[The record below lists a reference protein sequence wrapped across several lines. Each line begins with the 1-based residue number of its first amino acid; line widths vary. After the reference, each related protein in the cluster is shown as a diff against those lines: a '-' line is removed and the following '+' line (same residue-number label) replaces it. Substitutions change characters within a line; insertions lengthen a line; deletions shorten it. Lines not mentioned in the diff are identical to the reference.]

1 MQTTDLVPTR
11 LPDRLRDTQR
21 LLFIAKHA
29 RWTGGLHP
37 EDGNH
42 APYHREVR
50 EILEGLG
57 LRLSVADSYAALFDR
72 PDADFVFPLLNRG
85 GFFNSEMLLP
95 LLCNRVGLSYV
106 GASPIVRGLSDDK
119 HLTKLEAAARGVPT
133 APWTLFRRGAPVD
146 VARCPPARRW
156 VIKPNNSSASWGI
169 RDAHDRGELAQ
180 AVAEV
185 HALDHDAIVE
195 PFIDGSDVE
204 VPVIT
209 LGGAPAILPM
219 MIFEQADPT
228 HLRTYH
234 EKRDLVDRSAKY
246 SLRLFD
252 DAELEARIIAYT
264 RQMVEVFRP
273 FDYGRFE
280 FRVDF
285 ASGEV
290 RLLEV
295 NLNCNLWSEKV
306 FGRAAVAAG
315 FTQAD
320 LIETIVAESMIRQV
334 EAAGARRDAA

>member
-1 MQTTDLVPTR
+1 MRTNDLRPTK
-11 LPDRLRDTQR
+11 LPGRLRDTQR
-21 LLFIAKHA
+21 LMFIAKHA
-29 RWTGGLHP
+29 KWTGGLHP
-37 EDGNH
+37 DDGNH
-42 APYHREVR
+42 AVYHRETR

-57 LRLSVADSYAALFDR
+57 IPLIVADDYAALFER
-72 PDADFVFPLLNRG
+72 PEADFVFPLLNRG
-85 GFFNSEMLLP
+85 GFFNSEILLP
-95 LLCNRVGLSYV
+95 LLCNRIGLPYV

-133 APWTLFRRGAPVD
+133 AAWALFRRGAPVD
-146 VARCPPARRW
+146 VARCPPAARW

-169 RDAHDRGELAQ
+169 RDAHSRSEVAQ
-180 AVAEV
+180 AIAEV
-185 HALDHDAIVE
+185 HALDHDALVE

-209 LGGAPAILPM
+209 IDGEPAMLPM
-219 MIFEQADPT
+219 MIFEQADPA
-228 HLRTYH
+228 HLRTYQ

-246 SLRLFD
+246 SLKLFD
-252 DAELEARIIAYT
+252 DAAMREQLLACT
-264 RQMVEVFRP
+264 RQMADVFRP

-285 ASGEV
+285 ATGEI

-315 FTQAD
+315 FSQAD
-320 LIETIVAESMIRQV
+320 LIETIVAESMIRQLV
-334 EAAGARRDAA
+334 GFARRDAA